1 MIAFLKGYI
10 EEKGNGAVLLDV
22 QGVGY
27 KVEVSALTL
36 EQLEQAGSEVK
47 LLIHHHITD
56 SDQRL
61 FGFFSANEKALFE
74 RLITVKGV
82 GPKSGLTILSGLP
95 ADQLINAISNG
106 DAGALARVP
115 GIGKK
120 TAERIIVELRDK
132 LSEYASNEE
141 LVSVTKNGS
150 GLAEEAISALESL
163 GFKKREAEQAV
174 MAALKDGNA
183 SDSSQVIKKALAA
196 LNKVSSR

>member
-1 MIAFLKGYI
+1 MIAFLKGFI
-10 EEKGNGAVLLDV
+10 EQKGNGVVILDV

-27 KVEVSALTL
+27 KVEVSTLTL
-36 EQLEQAGSEVK
+36 DQLEKAGSEVK

-61 FGFFSANEKALFE
+61 FGFFSTNEKALFE
-74 RLITVKGV
+74 KLITVKGV

-95 ADQLINAISNG
+95 ADQLISAITTG
-106 DAGALARVP
+106 DVAALSRTP

-132 LSEYASNEE
+132 LSEYASTSEMAAA
-141 LVSVTKNGS
+141 SAGS
-150 GLAEEAISALESL
+150 GGVAEEAISALESL

-174 MAALKDGNA
+174 LAALKEGNA
-183 SDSSQVIKKALAA
+183 SASSEIIKKALAG
-196 LNKVSSR
+196 LNK